1 MIDESLIKKC
11 EWELDTFDVMSIL
24 NQSAL
29 LANYKSLI
37 EQNAELQKELA
48 KLKGDRVFL
57 ANLGTGAQAMRPIID

>member
-29 LANYKSLI
+29 LANCKSLI
-37 EQNAELQKELA
+37 EQNTELHKELA
-48 KLKGDRVFL
+48 KLKGERVFVV
-57 ANLGTGAQAMRPIID
+57 NGGEE